1 MDYIKTKIFSMLT
14 IIAVFAA
21 VIFFVLLEDRHE
33 RYVFFFKNSL
43 NSKIETEVRYL
54 LKQDIKPKEQAFM
67 EDLILGPVNHDC
79 YPFLVPDMK
88 LRSCFSRNGVLYI
101 DFPGT
106 VMERIGQGFDSED
119 IAILLRKNIFT
130 NFKDINKVSVFIE
143 GKEIYE
149 LLKK

>member
-1 MDYIKTKIFSMLT
+1 
-14 IIAVFAA
+14 
-21 VIFFVLLEDRHE
+21 
-33 RYVFFFKNSL
+33 
-43 NSKIETEVRYL
+43 
-54 LKQDIKPKEQAFM
+54 
-67 EDLILGPVNHDC
+67 
-79 YPFLVPDMK
+79 MK